1 MSKAFA
7 SQADMADKKITF
19 EQLSAHCWAYTAE
32 GDPNSGVIIGEKYIL
47 VSDATATPAMA
58 RDLIAKIRTVSDK
71 PIKYVLLTHYHAVR
85 VLGASAYF
93 AEGASE
99 IIASQGTYEL
109 IVERGAQDMKSEMER
124 FPRLF
129 RGADSIPGL
138 TWPTLVIGGGD
149 PFKGELPGKL
159 TVDLGGVKVQIWS
172 PGAGHTRGD
181 TIAWVEEEKVLFSG
195 DLVEYE
201 AGVYT
206 GDAQLE
212 EWPATLEALRA
223 LGAEA
228 IVPGRG
234 EAMKGAADVNKALDY
249 TKRWVTTLDPTE
261 HQFVTAVVCLGLFT
275 AARISE
281 QVRSGIGSLPRGQ
294 RFAGMALGLTT
305 PQVYRYVILPM
316 AFRIIIPP
324 LTSESMN
331 IVKNSS
337 VAFAVSI
344 PELTLFAMQ
353 AQEETS
359 RGVEVYLAVTVL
371 YVITAFAINRV
382 MAFLEKRSRVPGMVA
397 STGSGGH

>member
-1 MSKAFA
+1 MTKAFA
-7 SQADMADKKITF
+7 SQADLDDKKITF

-32 GDPNSGVIIGEKYIL
+32 GDPNSGVIIGDNYIL

-181 TIAWVEEEKVLFSG
+181 TIAWVAEEKVLFSG

-206 GDAQLE
+206 GDAQLQ

-249 TKRWVTTLDPTE
+249 TKRWVE
-261 HQFVTAVVCLGLFT
+261 
-275 AARISE
+275 
-281 QVRSGIGSLPRGQ
+281 
-294 RFAGMALGLTT
+294 
-305 PQVYRYVILPM
+305 
-316 AFRIIIPP
+316 
-324 LTSESMN
+324 
-331 IVKNSS
+331 
-337 VAFAVSI
+337 
-344 PELTLFAMQ
+344 TLFAAGKEAAAAGMDLK
-353 AQEETS
+353 AAMAHTRKSMDPVFGHVFIYEHCLPFDVA
-359 RGVEVYLAVTVL
+359 RAVD
-371 YVITAFAINRV
+371 
-382 MAFLEKRSRVPGMVA
+382 EA
-397 STGSGGH
+397 SGIKQDRKSVV

>member
-1 MSKAFA
+1 MTKAFA
-7 SQADMADKKITF
+7 SQADLDDKKITF

-32 GDPNSGVIIGEKYIL
+32 GDPNSGVIIGDNYIL

-181 TIAWVEEEKVLFSG
+181 TIAWVAEEKVLFSG
-195 DLVEYE
+195 DLVEFE

-206 GDAQLE
+206 GDAQLQ
-212 EWPATLEALRA
+212 EWPTTLEALRA

-234 EAMKGAADVNKALDY
+234 EAMKGTADVNKALDY
-249 TKRWVTTLDPTE
+249 TKRWVE
-261 HQFVTAVVCLGLFT
+261 
-275 AARISE
+275 
-281 QVRSGIGSLPRGQ
+281 
-294 RFAGMALGLTT
+294 
-305 PQVYRYVILPM
+305 
-316 AFRIIIPP
+316 
-324 LTSESMN
+324 
-331 IVKNSS
+331 
-337 VAFAVSI
+337 
-344 PELTLFAMQ
+344 TLFAAGKEAAAAGMDLK
-353 AQEETS
+353 AAMAHTRKSMDPVFGHVFIYEHCLPFDVS
-359 RGVEVYLAVTVL
+359 RAFDEASG
-371 YVITAFAINRV
+371 IKNPRIWTAERD
-382 MAFLEKRSRVPGMVA
+382 LEMWKALQS
-397 STGSGGH
+397 